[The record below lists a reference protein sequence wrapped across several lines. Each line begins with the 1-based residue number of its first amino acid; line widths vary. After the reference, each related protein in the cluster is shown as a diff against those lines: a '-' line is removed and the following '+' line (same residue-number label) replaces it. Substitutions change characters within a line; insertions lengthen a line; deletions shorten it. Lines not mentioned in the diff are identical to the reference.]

1 LPIDWTAKEG
11 AENVSPGA
19 IDGMPSAGGEGDI
32 FNARE
37 LFAKFTSDVENNR
50 IQF

>member
-11 AENVSPGA
+11 EGVSSPA
-19 IDGMPSAGGEGDI
+19 IDGMATAGGEGEI

-37 LFAKFTSDVENNR
+37 LFARFTSDVENNR

>member
-11 AENVSPGA
+11 ADVSPAA
-19 IDGMPSAGGEGDI
+19 IDGGAGEGDI